1 MGTRATYEFRDEYR
15 GTQTFYIHWD
25 GYPEGAAMY
34 FRQMFEFNQWGASL
48 AAKFF
53 RGNPTAEFTQDK
65 DAHGDTD
72 YHYVLEDYRKIQAFK
87 ILRNYETGDCAY
99 NTVFR
104 GDLYEFIEKYGDEPF
119 EPLPSMEV
127 A

>member
-1 MGTRATYEFRDEYR
+1 MGTRATYEFRHEYHP
-15 GTQTFYIHWD
+15 TQTFYIHWD

-34 FRQMFEFNQWGASL
+34 FLQMFEFNQWGASL

-53 RGNPTAEFTQDK
+53 RANPTAEFTQGAE
-65 DAHGDTD
+65 AHGDTD
-72 YHYVLEDYRKIQAFK
+72 YHYVVENRKIHCLK
-87 ILRNYETGDCAY
+87 ILRNYETGGCAY

-104 GDLYEFIEKYGDEPF
+104 GDLYEFVNKYSPEPF
-119 EPLPSMEV
+119 EPLPNMEI

>member
-1 MGTRATYEFRDEYR
+1 MGTRATYEFCHELH

-53 RGNPTAEFTQDK
+53 RGNPTAEFTQCK
-65 DAHGDTD
+65 EAHGDTE
-72 YHYVLEDYRKIQAFK
+72 YHYVVENRKIQCFK
-87 ILRNYETGDCAY
+87 ILRNYETGGCAY

-104 GDLYEFIEKYGDEPF
+104 GDLYEFVNKYSDEPF
-119 EPLPSMEV
+119 EPIPSMEV